1 MATIAKQSAKIVQP
15 GHLYYYGESAGCTF
29 KKGEFVYLNGASQ
42 LVVCAN
48 DPTAVLGMVCSDAT
62 GVTNNSILVYVA
74 EPGVQF
80 EMNIYSSVTAITMI
94 GHQYSLSHD
103 GTNMWGILD
112 NTDTANRVFEVI
124 ALSPRDA
131 VGDTYGRVIVEVC
144 ELVAQLGQ
152 ATS

>member
-15 GHLYYYGESAGCTF
+15 GHVYHYGESAGCTF
-29 KKGEFVYLNGASQ
+29 IKGEFVYLNAAGQ
-42 LVVCAN
+42 LVVCAD
-48 DPTAVLGMVCSDAT
+48 DPAVVLGMALEPAT
-62 GVTNNSILVYVA
+62 GTTNNAIAVYVA

-94 GHQYSLSHD
+94 GHQYSYYHD
-103 GTNMWGILD
+103 ATNHWAILD